1 MHVGT
6 RSTLAGMAFVSAGAI
21 ALAPVAPIPDVELVL
36 PGNVSAAV
44 QLTTNPLEYY
54 TQVAETIIGSAAT
67 LIGDE
72 VANPAPILRAL
83 FNNQGVAARE
93 LLAVLGN
100 LPTALLSPEF
110 QVQNQ
115 LLINSVESFFQSLI
129 NNASVNLPL
138 ALEGAFDYLAAG
150 DVESALNTILN
161 LGNTL
166 FGAAILGPFAA
177 VQGYL
182 NFLVDT
188 PGGSPQLTGIINA
201 MIGNDQFQ
209 LVQTFL
215 GAVGPV
221 ISGIGSVGTAIQNV
235 LDAVVAGDVLGVVTA
250 LINAPATVIDGV
262 LNGGYGPSVP
272 FLGYYPGI
280 LTANA
285 PFLNGPLAVLQSLGQ
300 AIAQAL
306 GAPPVASMAAT
317 AIPADDA
324 ELVALEVGP
333 VSGALE
339 SVPDASPVPAPV
351 PTWESQPAAVVETA
365 MDEVPVETPDPMEP
379 AVTAESADASES
391 VTEAVVS
398 KAPKGAEAKDRKRGS
413 KADRAAVGTA
423 TNESSSD
430 TESSDSDD
438 AGESASESNDAEGAE
453 AGAA

>member
-21 ALAPVAPIPDVELVL
+21 ALAPVTPIPDIELVL
-36 PGNVSAAV
+36 PGSVSAAV
-44 QLTTNPLEYY
+44 QLTANPLEYY
-54 TQVAETIIGSAAT
+54 AQVVETIIGNAVT

-235 LDAVVAGDVLGVVTA
+235 LDAVVAGEVLGVVTA

-262 LNGGYGPSVP
+262 LSGGYGPTVP

-285 PFLNGPLAVLQSLGQ
+285 PFLNGPLAVLQSLGRRSRRHWVHHPWPRWRRRPFRPTMPSWWRWRWARYPGRSNQ
-300 AIAQAL
+300 FL
-306 GAPPVASMAAT
+306 TPPQ
-317 AIPADDA
+317 
-324 ELVALEVGP
+324 
-333 VSGALE
+333 
-339 SVPDASPVPAPV
+339 SPPGSHNPRQLWRRPWTRCRSKP
-351 PTWESQPAAVVETA
+351 PTPWNLQLRRRVRTLRNPS
-365 MDEVPVETPDPMEP
+365 
-379 AVTAESADASES
+379 
-391 VTEAVVS
+391 
-398 KAPKGAEAKDRKRGS
+398 RR
-413 KADRAAVGTA
+413 
-423 TNESSSD
+423 
-430 TESSDSDD
+430 
-438 AGESASESNDAEGAE
+438 
-453 AGAA
+453 